1 MYIIFIVEIHLKKNN
16 LIMKNNR
23 VIFNSLL
30 QFNNLD
36 KKIYR
41 KIKLHILNKIYDIQL
56 IFILF

>member
-41 KIKLHILNKIYDIQL
+41 KIKLHILNKIYDI
-56 IFILF
+56 